1 MDIANVAGSFKGM
14 DSIPVVAEALVHQDK
29 EKAPVVTPV
38 TPSNEAEGGSLD
50 QKTMLA
56 KQGQQETLSLEE
68 TAKYVK
74 EVQARL
80 DKMGTNLQFT
90 IDQKTDKI
98 VVEITSK
105 VDGELIRK
113 IPPAQLMTLKDKVN
127 EMVGLLFDSQA

>member
-14 DSIPVVAEALVHQDK
+14 DSIPVVAEALVRQDK

-38 TPSNEAEGGSLD
+38 APSNNAEGGSLD
-50 QKTMLA
+50 QKTLLA
-56 KQGQQETLSLEE
+56 KQETLSIEE
-68 TAKYVK
+68 ITRYVQ

-80 DKMGTNLQFT
+80 DKMGTNLRFT

-105 VDGELIRK
+105 SDGEVIRK
-113 IPPAQLMTLKDKVN
+113 IPPAQLLTLRDKVD
-127 EMVGLLFDSQA
+127 EMVGLLFDGQA